1 MKCTVELPRLEMFV
15 TDMAVEMRLGSEAR
29 GAPCMWTLV
38 RAIMVP
44 PVMAVVFNH
53 VSGITSCVLIGVD
66 C

>member
-1 MKCTVELPRLEMFV
+1 MLV
-15 TDMAVEMRLGSEAR
+15 TDMAVEMRLDSEAH

-44 PVMAVVFNH
+44 PVMAVVFNY
-53 VSGITSCVLIGVD
+53 VSGIASYVLRGVG